1 MPCVVVKS
9 YSVKGVQTTDGGVH
23 YLTKGVYRTQHRMR
37 SL

>member
-9 YSVKGVQTTDGGVH
+9 ESVKGGQTTDGGVH
-23 YLTKGVYRTQHRMR
+23 YLTKGGYRTQHRMR